1 MANHNN
7 FGKDMEALFE
17 SYSKVEGQI
26 PSTANTAMPR
36 MLNEAHCDEEHEGG
50 EETVKVE
57 LELELD
63 KETAKKLHDQL
74 MDEVVEEEPA
84 EGELPAEDSSCNAG
98 DEEHA
103 EDGEHEDGEHAE
115 SPFPAADHDAP
126 EGGLGSRSMDEAEDG
141 EGDVKKEVLAAI
153 KDGAGEFAHKN
164 AGLATSAQELAAQY
178 EEAGDEERASIAN
191 NLAQYFN
198 TQSKFDEDAEEVV
211 AESYTAQYLLK

>member
-84 EGELPAEDSSCNAG
+84 EGELPAEDGGCATHS

-103 EDGEHEDGEHAE
+103 EDAEHEDGEHAE
-115 SPFPAADHDAP
+115 D
-126 EGGLGSRSMDEAEDG
+126 DG
-141 EGDVKKEVLAAI
+141 
-153 KDGAGEFAHKN
+153 
-164 AGLATSAQELAAQY
+164 
-178 EEAGDEERASIAN
+178 
-191 NLAQYFN
+191 
-198 TQSKFDEDAEEVV
+198 
-211 AESYTAQYLLK
+211 

>member
-26 PSTANTAMPR
+26 PSTASTAMPR
-36 MLNEAHCDEEHEGG
+36 ILNEAHCDEEHEGT

-84 EGELPAEDSSCNAG
+84 EDELPAEDSSCNAG

-115 SPFPAADHDAP
+115 ESPFPKADHDAP
-126 EGGLGSRSMDEAEDG
+126 EGGIGSRSMDEAEDG
-141 EGDVKKEVLAAI
+141 EHLPAEDGSCAA
-153 KDGAGEFAHKN
+153 H
-164 AGLATSAQELAAQY
+164 S
-178 EEAGDEERASIAN
+178 DEEHSDEE
-191 NLAQYFN
+191 
-198 TQSKFDEDAEEVV
+198 KEDEEEDAEEVV

>member
-1 MANHNN
+1 MAQHRNYAQ
-7 FGKDMEALFE
+7 DRDLMMEAYA
-17 SYSKVEGQI
+17 SVEGEV
-26 PSTANTAMPR
+26 PATSTTAMPR

-74 MDEVVEEEPA
+74 MDKVVEDEPV
-84 EGELPAEDSSCNAG
+84 EGELPDEDSSCMS

-103 EDGEHEDGEHAE
+103 EDGEHAE
-115 SPFPAADHDAP
+115 ENPFPAADHDAP

-141 EGDVKKEVLAAI
+141 EHAEE
-153 KDGAGEFAHKN
+153 DGSCAVH
-164 AGLATSAQELAAQY
+164 S
-178 EEAGDEERASIAN
+178 DEEHSDEE
-191 NLAQYFN
+191 
-198 TQSKFDEDAEEVV
+198 KEEEEDAEEVV

>member
-103 EDGEHEDGEHAE
+103 EDAEHEDGEHEDGEGVISKVVDAVDKATAPPEIEAGGRWEKMPAFNSDEEHEDGEHAE
-115 SPFPAADHDAP
+115 
-126 EGGLGSRSMDEAEDG
+126 EDG
-141 EGDVKKEVLAAI
+141 SCAV
-153 KDGAGEFAHKN
+153 H
-164 AGLATSAQELAAQY
+164 S
-178 EEAGDEERASIAN
+178 DEE
-191 NLAQYFN
+191 
-198 TQSKFDEDAEEVV
+198 KEDEDKDKEEDAEEVV

>member
-84 EGELPAEDSSCNAG
+84 EGELPAEDGGCATHS

-103 EDGEHEDGEHAE
+103 EDGEHEDGEH
-115 SPFPAADHDAP
+115 
-126 EGGLGSRSMDEAEDG
+126 EDG
-141 EGDVKKEVLAAI
+141 ERILSQLLTTMHLK
-153 KDGAGEFAHKN
+153 
-164 AGLATSAQELAAQY
+164 
-178 EEAGDEERASIAN
+178 
-191 NLAQYFN
+191 
-198 TQSKFDEDAEEVV
+198 VV
-211 AESYTAQYLLK
+211 SRCLLKTVHVLHILTKSTLTKRRKKRKTLKKLLQKAILLSTSLSNPLNI